1 MTESRQRMSPAARK
15 RAEELGLDVT
25 ALTGSGPQ
33 GAIVL
38 EDVEKAAATLAQP
51 QDRATEMRR
60 AIAAAMAR
68 SKREIPH
75 YYLASDIPLGR
86 ASRWLASRNEARPV
100 TERVIMAVLLLKA
113 VALALKKYP
122 ELNGFFRDGA
132 FQPGARH
139 SSRGGDLPSPG
150 RAHRSGD
157 TRRGQEGPR

>member
-1 MTESRQRMSPAARK
+1 
-15 RAEELGLDVT
+15 
-25 ALTGSGPQ
+25 
-33 GAIVL
+33 
-38 EDVEKAAATLAQP
+38 
-51 QDRATEMRR
+51 
-60 AIAAAMAR
+60 MAR

-132 FQPGARH
+132 FQPGPGIHLGVAISLRQGGLIAPAIRDADKKSLDELMQGLTDLVARARALTLK
-139 SSRGGDLPSPG
+139 SSEISDPTITVTNLGEQGAGLVHGVIYPP
-150 RAHRSGD
+150 RS
-157 TRRGQEGPR
+157 RW